1 MSHNGQQ
8 LQDVRRLL
16 KRFKKLLPKFDQFS
30 EQGLTTWRSSNQNW
44 SSELKIYNN
53 NINLKEVQFGIIV

>member
-1 MSHNGQQ
+1 MANSFKMFVDSSNV
-8 LQDVRRLL
+8 L
-16 KRFKKLLPKFDQFS
+16 KKLLPKFDQFS